1 MSTTLPQTN
10 DFGGTPLV
18 SLQAIAEA
26 IRANGTDCEI
36 VGDASTEIRGVAI
49 DSRKAAA
56 TCLFICKGAGFKPAF
71 LESAIASGA
80 VAYLCQ
86 GELDEQGKLTA
97 PADLAAAAAGTP
109 AIVAADVRRAMAA
122 ASKVAYGDPS
132 AALNIVGITG
142 TKGKTTTSYMLH
154 AIMDA
159 AEVSTSI
166 LGSIETDDGIEEFE
180 SCNTTPESPDLW
192 RHLSNTVASGRAHM
206 VMEVSSQ
213 ALKYDRVLGL
223 ALNIAC
229 FLNIGR
235 DHISP
240 AEHPTFE
247 DYFGSKL
254 RIFDQ
259 CKCAVVNLGTEHV
272 DEVMAAA
279 KAAPQLFTVGVDC
292 DSADLV
298 ASNVRTVK
306 GGIEFDIAESAKLA
320 AAAGEED
327 ASASTHTVKLSI
339 AGLFNA
345 ENALC
350 AIACARLLGI
360 GWNAIKQGLSH
371 VRVPGRME
379 IIASPSEPIT
389 AIVDYA
395 HNKLSFEMLFKSLKK
410 EYPGQQIIAI
420 FGAPGGKAY
429 ERREVLP
436 QTAGIY
442 ADLLIYA
449 EEDPAHD
456 RVEDICAEMANNT
469 PEGVAHEIIYDRE
482 EAFKRAVEVAHES
495 GKPTVIAFLAKG
507 EEELQ
512 HRGDNF
518 EPIKS
523 DSAIAHEVL
532 GA

>member
-1 MSTTLPQTN
+1 
-10 DFGGTPLV
+10 
-18 SLQAIAEA
+18 
-26 IRANGTDCEI
+26 
-36 VGDASTEIRGVAI
+36 
-49 DSRKAAA
+49 
-56 TCLFICKGAGFKPAF
+56 
-71 LESAIASGA
+71 
-80 VAYLCQ
+80 
-86 GELDEQGKLTA
+86 
-97 PADLAAAAAGTP
+97 
-109 AIVAADVRRAMAA
+109 
-122 ASKVAYGDPS
+122 
-132 AALNIVGITG
+132 
-142 TKGKTTTSYMLH
+142 MLH

-223 ALNIAC
+223 TLNIAC

-247 DYFGSKL
+247 DYFESKL

-292 DSADLV
+292 KNADLV
-298 ASNVRTVK
+298 ASNVRTAK

-360 GWNAIKQGLSH
+360 GWNAIEQGLSH

-379 IIASPSEPIT
+379 IIASPNEPIT

-395 HNKLSFEMLFKSLKK
+395 HNKLSFETLFKSLKK
-410 EYPGQQIIAI
+410 EYPGQRIIAI

-436 QTAGIY
+436 QTAGAY

>member
-18 SLQAIAEA
+18 SLQVITDA

-36 VGDASTEIRGVAI
+36 AGDASTEIRGVAI

-56 TCLFICKGAGFKPAF
+56 RCLFICKGAGFKPAF
-71 LESAIASGA
+71 LESAIANGA
-80 VAYLCQ
+80 AAYLCQ
-86 GELDEQGKLTA
+86 GELDERGKLTA
-97 PADLAAAAAGTP
+97 PVDLAAAAAGAP
-109 AIVAADVRRAMAA
+109 AIVTADVRRAMAI

-159 AEVSTSI
+159 AQVSTSI

-223 ALNIAC
+223 TLNIAC

-247 DYFGSKL
+247 DYFESKL

-259 CKCAVVNLGTEHV
+259 CECAVVNLGTEHA

-279 KAAPQLFTVGVDC
+279 KDAPQLFTIGVDC
-292 DSADLV
+292 DSADLA
-298 ASNVRTVK
+298 ASNVHTVK
-306 GGIEFDIAESAKLA
+306 GGIEFDIEESAKLA
-320 AAAGEED
+320 AAAGEAD
-327 ASASTHTVKLSI
+327 ASTSAHTVKLSI

-360 GWNAIKQGLSH
+360 GWNAIEQGLSH

-379 IIASPSEPIT
+379 IIASPNEPIT

-395 HNKLSFEMLFKSLKK
+395 HNKLSFETLFKSLKK

-436 QTAGIY
+436 QTAGAY

-456 RVEDICAEMANNT
+456 RVEDICAELASNT

-523 DSAIAHEVL
+523 DSAIAHEIL

>member
-56 TCLFICKGAGFKPAF
+56 TCLFICKGAGFKPTF

-86 GELDEQGKLTA
+86 DELDEQGKLTA

-109 AIVAADVRRAMAA
+109 AIVAADVRRAMAT

-132 AALNIVGITG
+132 ATLNIVGITG

-223 ALNIAC
+223 TLNIAC

-247 DYFGSKL
+247 DYFESKL

-259 CKCAVVNLGTEHV
+259 CECAVVNLGTEHV
-272 DEVMAAA
+272 D
-279 KAAPQLFTVGVDC
+279 
-292 DSADLV
+292 
-298 ASNVRTVK
+298 
-306 GGIEFDIAESAKLA
+306 
-320 AAAGEED
+320 
-327 ASASTHTVKLSI
+327 
-339 AGLFNA
+339 
-345 ENALC
+345 
-350 AIACARLLGI
+350 
-360 GWNAIKQGLSH
+360 
-371 VRVPGRME
+371 
-379 IIASPSEPIT
+379 
-389 AIVDYA
+389 
-395 HNKLSFEMLFKSLKK
+395 
-410 EYPGQQIIAI
+410 
-420 FGAPGGKAY
+420 
-429 ERREVLP
+429 
-436 QTAGIY
+436 
-442 ADLLIYA
+442 
-449 EEDPAHD
+449 
-456 RVEDICAEMANNT
+456 
-469 PEGVAHEIIYDRE
+469 
-482 EAFKRAVEVAHES
+482 
-495 GKPTVIAFLAKG
+495 
-507 EEELQ
+507 
-512 HRGDNF
+512 
-518 EPIKS
+518 
-523 DSAIAHEVL
+523 
-532 GA
+532 

>member
-1 MSTTLPQTN
+1 MILAARP
-10 DFGGTPLV
+10 FV

-97 PADLAAAAAGTP
+97 PADLATAAADTP
-109 AIVAADVRRAMAA
+109 AIVAADVRRAMAT

-132 AALNIVGITG
+132 TGLNIVGITG

-192 RHLSNTVASGRAHM
+192 RHLSNTMASGRAHM
-206 VMEVSSQ
+206 VMEVSAR

-223 ALNIAC
+223 TLNIAC

-247 DYFGSKL
+247 DYFESKL

-259 CKCAVVNLGTEHV
+259 CKCAVVNLGTEH
-272 DEVMAAA
+272 MTRSWPPQKPPRSCSPSASTATTPTWPPA
-279 KAAPQLFTVGVDC
+279 TCARSKAASSSISQKAPN
-292 DSADLV
+292 S
-298 ASNVRTVK
+298 
-306 GGIEFDIAESAKLA
+306 A

-327 ASASTHTVKLSI
+327 ASASAHTVKLSI

-360 GWNAIKQGLSH
+360 GWNAIEQGLSH

-379 IIASPSEPIT
+379 IIASPNEPIT

-395 HNKLSFEMLFKSLKK
+395 HNKLSFETLFKSLKK

-420 FGAPGGKAY
+420 FGARAA
-429 ERREVLP
+429 RRTSAAKCCRKP
-436 QTAGIY
+436 
-442 ADLLIYA
+442 
-449 EEDPAHD
+449 PAPMPT
-456 RVEDICAEMANNT
+456 CSFT
-469 PEGVAHEIIYDRE
+469 PKRIPRTIAWKTFAPRWPTTPLEGVAHEIIYDRE

>member
-49 DSRKAAA
+49 DSRKAGP

-109 AIVAADVRRAMAA
+109 AIVAADVRRAMAT

-132 AALNIVGITG
+132 TGLNIVGITG

-223 ALNIAC
+223 TLNIAC

-247 DYFGSKL
+247 DYFESKL

-292 DSADLV
+292 KNADLV

-320 AAAGEED
+320 AAAGEPD
-327 ASASTHTVKLSI
+327 AQASAHTVKLSI

-360 GWNAIKQGLSH
+360 GWNAIEQGLSH

-379 IIASPSEPIT
+379 IIASPNEPIT

-395 HNKLSFEMLFKSLKK
+395 HNKLSFETLFKSLKK

-436 QTAGIY
+436 QTARH
-442 ADLLIYA
+442 LCR
-449 EEDPAHD
+449 PAHLRRRGSRARSRGRHLRRD
-456 RVEDICAEMANNT
+456 GQQHPRRRCARNHLRPRRSLQARSGSR
-469 PEGVAHEIIYDRE
+469 PR
-482 EAFKRAVEVAHES
+482 KRQTHGYRISRQRRRRAAAS
-495 GKPTVIAFLAKG
+495 
-507 EEELQ
+507 
-512 HRGDNF
+512 R
-518 EPIKS
+518 
-523 DSAIAHEVL
+523 
-532 GA
+532 

>member
-1 MSTTLPQTN
+1 M
-10 DFGGTPLV
+10 
-18 SLQAIAEA
+18 
-26 IRANGTDCEI
+26 
-36 VGDASTEIRGVAI
+36 
-49 DSRKAAA
+49 
-56 TCLFICKGAGFKPAF
+56 
-71 LESAIASGA
+71 
-80 VAYLCQ
+80 
-86 GELDEQGKLTA
+86 
-97 PADLAAAAAGTP
+97 
-109 AIVAADVRRAMAA
+109 
-122 ASKVAYGDPS
+122 
-132 AALNIVGITG
+132 
-142 TKGKTTTSYMLH
+142 
-154 AIMDA
+154 
-159 AEVSTSI
+159 
-166 LGSIETDDGIEEFE
+166 
-180 SCNTTPESPDLW
+180 
-192 RHLSNTVASGRAHM
+192 
-206 VMEVSSQ
+206 
-213 ALKYDRVLGL
+213 
-223 ALNIAC
+223 
-229 FLNIGR
+229 
-235 DHISP
+235 
-240 AEHPTFE
+240 
-247 DYFGSKL
+247 
-254 RIFDQ
+254 
-259 CKCAVVNLGTEHV
+259 VNLGTEHV

-327 ASASTHTVKLSI
+327 ASASAHTVKLSI

-360 GWNAIKQGLSH
+360 GWNAIEQGLSH

-379 IIASPSEPIT
+379 IIASPNEPIT

-395 HNKLSFEMLFKSLKK
+395 HNKLSFETLFKSLKK

-436 QTAGIY
+436 QTAGTY

-469 PEGVAHEIIYDRE
+469 PKALRTKSSTT
-482 EAFKRAVEVAHES
+482 AKKPSSAPWSRPRKRQS
-495 GKPTVIAFLAKG
+495 PRFIAFLAKG